1 MTSNTIGRLH
11 HITAI
16 AADPAAN
23 LAFYQDVLGLRLVKK
38 TVNFDDPGTY
48 HLYYGDEVG
57 SPGTIL
63 TFFPYVGAAQGR
75 HGTGQ
80 AEEIAFAI
88 PPAALGFW
96 IDRLAAKGVA
106 ADQPTKR
113 FGETVLAFR
122 DPDGLLLELVTDS
135 EAASLPGHAVG
146 DVPAEHAIRG
156 FRGITLWLGDVAPT
170 ARVLTEVLGYVAGP
184 VDGARHRF
192 THPGGGIGSIVDLR
206 AAPGFWAGAQ
216 GAGTIHHVA
225 FRAAD
230 DGAQAASTRA
240 LAGQGLRVTPQ
251 QDRNYFRSTYFRE
264 PGGVL
269 FEIATDDPGFAIDE
283 PKESLGEKLML
294 PSRYEAH
301 RAEIEAVLPKL
312 GQKEEV

>member
-1 MTSNTIGRLH
+1 MTDLGRLH

-16 AADPAAN
+16 ADDPARN
-23 LAFYQDVLGLRLVKK
+23 LAFYRDVLGLRFIKR

-48 HLYYGDEVG
+48 HLYYGDETG
-57 SPGTIL
+57 TPGTIL
-63 TFFPYVGAAQGR
+63 TFFPYVGAQKGR

-96 IDRLAAKGVA
+96 IERLGAKGIECEP
-106 ADQPTKR
+106 PTKR
-113 FGETVLAFR
+113 FDETVLAFR
-122 DPDGLLLELVTDS
+122 DPDGLLLELVTDPG
-135 EAASLPGHAVG
+135 AAALPGYAAAG
-146 DVPAEHAIRG
+146 VPEEHAIRG
-156 FRGITLWLGDVAPT
+156 FRGITLWLDDVAPT
-170 ARVLTEVLGYVAGP
+170 ARVLTEVLGYQAGP

-192 THPGGGIGSIVDLR
+192 THPGGGLASVIDLR
-206 AAPGFWAGAQ
+206 SAAGFWRGAQ

-225 FRAAD
+225 FRAASD
-230 DGAQAASTRA
+230 AEKAESSRA
-240 LAGQGLRVTPQ
+240 LAGLGLRVTPQ

-269 FEIATDDPGFAIDE
+269 FEIATDDPGFLIDE
-283 PKESLGEKLML
+283 PKDRLGEALML
-294 PSRYEAH
+294 PARYEKH

-312 GQKEEV
+312 PSREAV